1 MRVRVSSRGVTVLL
15 ALLACGP
22 VRAQWPT
29 GLSAG
34 DRVRISVRTRIGP
47 QSVTGLLLLLDR
59 DSITIVPRRAVPVS
73 FALYRLQ
80 RFELNRGR
88 PWALV
93 YGSPVVGAAVG
104 ALIGSSQFQD
114 DPECALPGNQDPDCG
129 WETPAAVVGAATGV
143 IAGMLFVRY
152 LVPEGWEEIPV
163 ASLQVVLDRHR
174 VGARVML
181 PAPR

>member
-1 MRVRVSSRGVTVLL
+1 MRARVRSRDVTVLL
-15 ALLACGP
+15 SLLACAQ
-22 VRAQWPT
+22 VQAQWPT
-29 GLSAG
+29 ELSAG

-47 QSVTGLLLLLDR
+47 RSVTGLLLLLDR
-59 DSITIVPRRAVPVS
+59 DSITIVPRRSAPVS

-88 PWALV
+88 SWVLV
-93 YGSPVVGAAVG
+93 YGSPVVGAALG

-114 DPECALPGNQDPDCG
+114 DPACALPGNQDPDCG
-129 WETPAAVVGAATGV
+129 WETPAAVIGAAAGV

-163 ASLQVVLDRHR
+163 ASLQVALSRYGI
-174 VGARVML
+174 GARVAL